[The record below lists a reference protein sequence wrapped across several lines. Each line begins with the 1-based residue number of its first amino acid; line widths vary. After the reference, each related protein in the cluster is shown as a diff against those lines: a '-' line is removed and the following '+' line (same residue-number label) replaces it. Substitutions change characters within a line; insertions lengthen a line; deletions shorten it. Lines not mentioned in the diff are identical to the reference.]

1 MIRGMFNGR
10 SSQGMDV
17 KVHALLAA
25 VLVAAAASAQEP
37 PPPDTVAAGPAPPL
51 LREGGFIMEQ
61 TGTLHRKGTD
71 WVFRMQPP
79 PDRPED
85 PPYDLTLLPC
95 TLLANLEQ
103 LVESLP
109 EGTEFPFD
117 LTGEVFVYHDRNYLL
132 PTHAPRLAGY
142 VPTRREDA
150 DTPEADSAERILG
163 DLDRAVGPV
172 PRSPGE
178 TAASADASGA
188 PQLVPA
194 GTVLLWRRGWMVR
207 EADSAWSFVFEAD
220 ASGESD
226 PPMTLL
232 PCLLLEDMETHAQE
246 QGPRRALVVCGRV
259 FRYHA
264 RNYLLPT
271 AFQIARENTVRP

>member
-1 MIRGMFNGR
+1 MRRATFTLR
-10 SSQGMDV
+10 SALP
-17 KVHALLAA
+17 ALLT
-25 VLVAAAASAQEP
+25 LVGTGPEP
-37 PPPDTVAAGPAPPL
+37 PPAESHGGRVIHPAIEDEAPFPRGGL
-51 LREGGFIMEQ
+51 LREGSYLLGVE
-61 TGTLHRKGTD
+61 GTLQRGADGWWT
-71 WVFRMQPP
+71 FRAL
-79 PDRPED
+79 PDTVERQHFSE
-85 PPYDLTLLPC
+85 LTALPS
-95 TLLANLEQ
+95 TLLASLEQ
-103 LVESLP
+103 LVSSLP
-109 EGTEFPFD
+109 DDEIIFELSGRI
-117 LTGEVFVYHDRNYLL
+117 FVYHDRNYLL